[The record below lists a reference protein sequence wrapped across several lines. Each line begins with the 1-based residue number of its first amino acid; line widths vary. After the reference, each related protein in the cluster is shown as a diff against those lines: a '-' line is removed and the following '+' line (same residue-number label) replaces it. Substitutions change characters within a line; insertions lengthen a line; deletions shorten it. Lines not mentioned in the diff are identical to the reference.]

1 MIRRVRKIVALV
13 LLAAFANFTTAAR
26 ACGPESVEPIFVF
39 DTSPDLPFAD
49 YARGQLGIVRPS
61 FGRKTLVIAYRYL
74 NGGWFADGEQAA
86 LVEALKGTAPEGD
99 GTAAV
104 KTWIGA
110 RQGIVK
116 EEKPPEIYT
125 ERHYGGYSFFPNC
138 AANAFEVATA
148 TLRNRVATYGADDP
162 NVRAWLA
169 AQDIVFQ
176 NCQRGGAVPQEP
188 GPASPIWLRKD
199 RDYQVAAA
207 LLYAMKFD
215 EAAARFDKIA
225 ADVESPW
232 QGTAE
237 YLVARTLVRHAS
249 LTDDEKKKRELY
261 DQAEQRLRI
270 LAPRRAPLS
279 DGAGKLLALVQYRA
293 HPEARVRELAQSLS
307 HDSGDENLKQDL
319 IDYTWLLDKLED
331 RILKEEEKRRKEA
344 EAAQKKGKQDEQN
357 PEDDIQ
363 KKFQAVAKGELI
375 HVMLIPTTSDGQPD
389 TANMGSLFF
398 KPEVTEA
405 EVTKQFEAK
414 IGRPLVPEE
423 NERLHGAYE
432 LAQQS
437 RAEQLTPNNRI
448 GREGLT
454 EHEGCGYYDECERLP
469 LHLIPEYL
477 KDDLSD
483 WIFTLQATDEAAYDH
498 ALSNYRE
505 TRSTA
510 WLTAALAKAGRT
522 SVRLEGLLQD
532 AQAVDHN
539 SPAFPTIAF
548 HLIRIKTQQGKTS
561 EARKLSDQVLGF
573 QFEHLPVS
581 ARNQF
586 LAQRARLSDNVT
598 DFLRFGQRKAVAF
611 RYEGALGTM
620 RDLARIEKGYWGL
633 YEMWRPREGEE
644 RRQTKE
650 EYEQSIDDQYKDLLP
665 WDHRVFLDDETLEI
679 INWHFPLID
688 LEQAACN
695 PILPEYLRRSFALSV
710 WTRAIVLKNGEVANR
725 IAPEVLK
732 LAPEMK
738 EVFEPYLDAKTQ
750 KEKDRAALYVMLN
763 YTSLSPFL
771 APGILELTSSGD
783 AEFYFETAWWCTPSD
798 TEYNSKEDRDV
809 PKVVE
814 KPVFLSA
821 QQLATARQE
830 RAALVALGD
839 GRSYLGKRAIE
850 WAKESPKDPRV
861 PEALF
866 IAAESNKPYK
876 YGCQPWEGNEEIEK
890 EAAAIL
896 FERYSQ
902 SSWAAKLAAE
912 ARQ

>member
-1 MIRRVRKIVALV
+1 MIRRLRKIIALV
-13 LLAAFANFTTAAR
+13 LLAAFANLTPTAR
-26 ACGPESVEPIFVF
+26 ACGPVSVEPIFVF

-49 YARGQLGIVRPS
+49 YARGHLGIVRPS

-110 RQGIVK
+110 RQEIVK

-125 ERHYGGYSFFPNC
+125 DRHYGGYSFFPNC
-138 AANAFEVATA
+138 AANAFEVATT
-148 TLRNRVATYGADDP
+148 TLRNRVATYGAGDP

-169 AQDIVFQ
+169 AQDVVFQ
-176 NCQRGGAVPQEP
+176 NCQRGAATPEEL
-188 GPASPIWLRKD
+188 GPASPDWLRKD
-199 RDYQVAAA
+199 RDYQIAAA
-207 LLYAMKFD
+207 LLYAMKFE
-215 EAAARFDKIA
+215 EAGAHFEKIA

-237 YLVARTLVRHAS
+237 YLVARTLVRQAS

-270 LAPRRAPLS
+270 LAARRAPLS
-279 DGAGKLLALVQYRA
+279 DGAGKLLALVQYRV
-293 HPEARVRELAQSLS
+293 HPETRVRELAQSLS
-307 HDSGDENLKQDL
+307 RDSGNENLKQDL
-319 IDYTWLLDKLED
+319 IDYAWLLDKLED
-331 RILKEEEKRRKEA
+331 RILKEEEKRKKEA
-344 EAAQKKGKQDEQN
+344 EAAKKGKPNERT
-357 PEDDIQ
+357 PEEDIQ
-363 KKFQAVAKGELI
+363 KKYEAVARGQLI
-375 HVMLIPTTSDGQPD
+375 EIMLVPRMVDGKPD
-389 TANMGSLFF
+389 TANMGALFF
-398 KPEVTEA
+398 KPDVTEA
-405 EVTKQFEAK
+405 EVEKQFEAK
-414 IGRPLVPEE
+414 IGRPLAPDEKEE
-423 NERLHGAYE
+423 ISSGYE
-432 LAQQS
+432 LAQTV
-437 RAEQLTPNNRI
+437 RADRLSPNNRLN
-448 GREGLT
+448 REGLT
-454 EHEGCGYYDECERLP
+454 QHEGCDYYDECQRLP

-483 WIFTLQATDEAAYDH
+483 WVFTVQATDQAAYDH
-498 ALSNYRE
+498 ALSKYRE
-505 TRSTA
+505 NRSTA
-510 WLTAALAKAGRT
+510 WLVACLAQANRT
-522 SVRLEGLLQD
+522 SVRLEGLMQD

-620 RDLARIEKGYWGL
+620 RDLALIEKGYWDL

-665 WDHRVFLDDETLEI
+665 WDQRVFLDDQTLEI
-679 INWHFPLID
+679 INWHFPLND
-688 LEQAACN
+688 LEQAARN
-695 PILPEYLRRSFALSV
+695 PILPEYLRHSFALSV

-725 IAPEVLK
+725 IAPDVLK
-732 LAPEMK
+732 SAPEMK
-738 EVFEPYLDAKTQ
+738 EIFETYLDAKTE

-798 TEYNSKEDRDV
+798 IEYNSKEDRDV

-821 QQLATARQE
+821 QQLAAARQE
-830 RAALVALGD
+830 RAAIVALGD

-850 WAKESPKDPRV
+850 WAKESPKDPRI
-861 PEALF
+861 PQALF

-876 YGCQPWEGNEEIEK
+876 YGCHPWEGDEEIEK

-902 SSWAAKLAAE
+902 SSWAVKLAAE